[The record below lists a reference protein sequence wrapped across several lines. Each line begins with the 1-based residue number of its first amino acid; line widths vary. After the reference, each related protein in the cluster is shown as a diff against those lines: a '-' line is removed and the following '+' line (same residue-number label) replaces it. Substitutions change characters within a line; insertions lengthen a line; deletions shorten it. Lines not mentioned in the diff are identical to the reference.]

1 MTPVWRLYVL
11 LLSAGAAIM
20 TAFGMG
26 VGKSDLAW
34 PIAGLWVAALVAPYG
49 LSVWAAGC
57 LTLLGV
63 IIDFMTEAPIGAWPI
78 ALLGAYGVGLMAWE
92 RYPPL
97 PLWAVEAITVIG
109 GMIAAVVALMT
120 AAAVAGLPSIV
131 TWPLMRDLL
140 VTAFAYVGLRF
151 ALLPPSLRDQ
161 RS

>member
-1 MTPVWRLYVL
+1 M
-11 LLSAGAAIM
+11 SFGAAAM

-34 PIAGLWVAALVAPYG
+34 PVAGLWVAAFVAPYG

-57 LTLLGV
+57 ITLLGV

-78 ALLGAYGVGLMAWE
+78 ALLGAYGVGLLAWE

-97 PLWAVEAITVIG
+97 PLWAVEAISVIG
-109 GMIAAVVALMT
+109 GMAAALVALMT

-131 TWPLMRDLL
+131 NWPLMRDFL
-140 VTAFAYVGLRF
+140 VTGIAYVGLRF
-151 ALLPPSLRDQ
+151 VFLPASVRDQ
-161 RS
+161 RT